1 MDSHLETIVAAWNES
16 RTMTMEL
23 SNKLTQAQL
32 RQKQSRPGLN
42 TIGMHLLE
50 MADVTSAYAES
61 ISTGK
66 LSFSRVKDSY
76 VDDLQTPDRVS
87 AALTKSSET
96 IDKAVKAAP
105 TDLTINA
112 FGEDLS
118 LEEMLITL
126 VRHEN
131 MHHGQIIA
139 FSYASSIPMPQS
151 WHDNWALPMEK

>member
-23 SNKLTQAQL
+23 SNNLTQAQL
-32 RQKQSRPGLN
+32 RKKQSRPGLN
-42 TIGMHLLE
+42 SIGMHLLE

-76 VDDLQTPDRVS
+76 ADDLQTPDRVS
-87 AALTKSSET
+87 AVLTKSSEA
-96 IDKAVKAAP
+96 IEKAVKAAP

-151 WHDNWALPMEK
+151 WHDNWALPMDE